1 MKLKGILDVVYSSN
15 KLKKISEKKLK
26 GKTVLISGISASF
39 RALAISSIYRKS
51 NENIFIFTDSDSDAK
66 KLYDDLLFYEENVIY
81 YPSKDIVFYNIDAL
95 SGDLRWERLKSF
107 KRILDD
113 DKKIVVTSI
122 DSLIAYYPPIDYFY
136 KNTFNLNLDS
146 KVDLKKLTKKLMF
159 SGYKRTDIVENIGE
173 FTLRGGLIDIYPP
186 LSEHPLRIELFD
198 NEIDSIRT
206 FDSISQRSISK
217 INEAEIF
224 PAKEIILTEDDFK
237 KAEIH
242 IKEDLD
248 EITRNKN
255 KRKKF
260 SKESFERL
268 KIKINEDLDFIK
280 ERIIFDDIDTYFP
293 YFFDNP
299 SSFFEVIGKS
309 RVVISSSN
317 NSFGKLDSIYTL
329 YKEDFE
335 NALLRGNILPLSAE
349 RILDKD
355 LVLDKITEKKPIL
368 MDNFYY
374 DEKRLEIDEI
384 IEIDQKN
391 LHSYQDKIDILVK
404 DIKDRHEMGYK
415 VLILSGSKV
424 KGERLK
430 DMLLEYDINSI
441 YKENLRDLS
450 YSDIVITSGEQNSGF
465 ELPNEKFVLF
475 SDRDFFGKKK
485 KRKTKK
491 TIKEKGFSRVK
502 SFTELKHGDYVVHIN
517 HGIGIFTG
525 IKQIEREDVIKDY
538 IEITYDKK
546 DKLFIPVEQL
556 DMIQRYIGSEG
567 KSPKINKLGGEEWS
581 RSKAKVQRSI
591 DEIAKDLVKLYALR
605 KKTKGYEFRKDTK
618 WQSEFE
624 DEFMYED
631 TKGQTQS
638 TNEIKKDMEST
649 KVMDRLLCGDV
660 GYGKT
665 EVAMRASFKAVMDNK
680 QVAVMVPTTI
690 LAEQHYSTF
699 KRRFEGYPIN
709 IEMISRFKTRK
720 EQNMTIKRLSEGNVD
735 IIIGTH
741 RLVSKDI
748 KFKDLGLLIIDEEQR
763 FGVAHK
769 EKLKE
774 VKKSVDAISLSAT
787 PIPRTLHMSLSGIR
801 DISLI
806 DTPPENRYPIQ
817 TYVLEYNDQL
827 IRDAI
832 LKEKSRKGQ
841 VYFVHN
847 RTKDIRVLER
857 YLMDLVPEVIF
868 DVVHGQMK
876 EKELEN
882 AMKNFMDGYTDVL
895 ITTTIIET
903 GMDIKNVNTLIVNN
917 ADKLGLSQLYQL
929 RGRVGRTDRIAYAY
943 LTYQKNKVLTEVAEK
958 RLSALK
964 DFTELGSGFKIA
976 MKDLEI
982 RGAGNLMGKS
992 QHGQMSIVGYDLY
1005 IKMLDE
1011 AVKKITGDIKEEEFE
1026 TKIDIRLSAYIPSY
1040 YIKNEMQKI
1049 EIYKQIASIKTEE
1062 DYTDIEEELMD
1073 RFSDIPDPVYNLMD
1087 IARLKYYANKAGISE
1102 ISDREKDVKI
1112 IFDSTKKLT
1121 NDNINT
1127 LVKDYRDKIE
1137 FLNKETGFL
1146 LKYNIISKIKLIEE
1160 LQNLAIKII

>member
-1 MKLKGILDVVYSSN
+1 
-15 KLKKISEKKLK
+15 
-26 GKTVLISGISASF
+26 
-39 RALAISSIYRKS
+39 
-51 NENIFIFTDSDSDAK
+51 
-66 KLYDDLLFYEENVIY
+66 
-81 YPSKDIVFYNIDAL
+81 
-95 SGDLRWERLKSF
+95 
-107 KRILDD
+107 
-113 DKKIVVTSI
+113 
-122 DSLIAYYPPIDYFY
+122 
-136 KNTFNLNLDS
+136 
-146 KVDLKKLTKKLMF
+146 
-159 SGYKRTDIVENIGE
+159 
-173 FTLRGGLIDIYPP
+173 
-186 LSEHPLRIELFD
+186 
-198 NEIDSIRT
+198 
-206 FDSISQRSISK
+206 
-217 INEAEIF
+217 
-224 PAKEIILTEDDFK
+224 
-237 KAEIH
+237 
-242 IKEDLD
+242 
-248 EITRNKN
+248 
-255 KRKKF
+255 
-260 SKESFERL
+260 
-268 KIKINEDLDFIK
+268 
-280 ERIIFDDIDTYFP
+280 
-293 YFFDNP
+293 
-299 SSFFEVIGKS
+299 
-309 RVVISSSN
+309 
-317 NSFGKLDSIYTL
+317 
-329 YKEDFE
+329 
-335 NALLRGNILPLSAE
+335 
-349 RILDKD
+349 
-355 LVLDKITEKKPIL
+355 
-368 MDNFYY
+368 
-374 DEKRLEIDEI
+374 
-384 IEIDQKN
+384 
-391 LHSYQDKIDILVK
+391 
-404 DIKDRHEMGYK
+404 
-415 VLILSGSKV
+415 
-424 KGERLK
+424 
-430 DMLLEYDINSI
+430 
-441 YKENLRDLS
+441 
-450 YSDIVITSGEQNSGF
+450 
-465 ELPNEKFVLF
+465 
-475 SDRDFFGKKK
+475 
-485 KRKTKK
+485 
-491 TIKEKGFSRVK
+491 
-502 SFTELKHGDYVVHIN
+502 
-517 HGIGIFTG
+517 
-525 IKQIEREDVIKDY
+525 
-538 IEITYDKK
+538 
-546 DKLFIPVEQL
+546 
-556 DMIQRYIGSEG
+556 
-567 KSPKINKLGGEEWS
+567 
-581 RSKAKVQRSI
+581 
-591 DEIAKDLVKLYALR
+591 
-605 KKTKGYEFRKDTK
+605 
-618 WQSEFE
+618 
-624 DEFMYED
+624 
-631 TKGQTQS
+631 
-638 TNEIKKDMEST
+638 
-649 KVMDRLLCGDV
+649 
-660 GYGKT
+660 
-665 EVAMRASFKAVMDNK
+665 
-680 QVAVMVPTTI
+680 
-690 LAEQHYSTF
+690 
-699 KRRFEGYPIN
+699 
-709 IEMISRFKTRK
+709 
-720 EQNMTIKRLSEGNVD
+720 
-735 IIIGTH
+735 
-741 RLVSKDI
+741 
-748 KFKDLGLLIIDEEQR
+748 
-763 FGVAHK
+763 
-769 EKLKE
+769 
-774 VKKSVDAISLSAT
+774 
-787 PIPRTLHMSLSGIR
+787 MSLSGIR

-857 YLMDLVPEVIF
+857 YLMDLVPEVTF